1 LAQVVSLKKDEAM
14 DQVRAEVNE
23 LVQIQ
28 LVDDPNSRTYY
39 SRVEDASGDRL
50 NISWPTEAGVRI
62 PFHKSEQLFIS
73 FTRQDAVYGFQ
84 ASVTATIPGPIPMLI
99 VQSSGEI
106 ERIQRR
112 EYVRVPSLLPVE
124 LTAVVSSGSSE
135 SSPDVVSIKTNTVN
149 VSGGGFAI
157 HHRFVLPV
165 GTMLQVKL
173 TLPGH
178 PEPLPLSARVVR
190 NESREDVHKN
200 RFFMIGVQ
208 FVTIPE
214 RIRMRIVRHVFDAQ
228 KAALTRE
235 D

>member
-1 LAQVVSLKKDEAM
+1 M
-14 DQVRAEVNE
+14 NQVRAEVNE

-28 LVDDPNSRTYY
+28 VAEDPNSRTYY

-62 PFHKSEQLFIS
+62 PFHKSERLFIS

-84 ASVTATIPGPIPMLI
+84 ASVTATIAGPIPMLT

-124 LTAVVSSGSSE
+124 LTAVVIAPTGSGE
-135 SSPDVVSIKTNTVN
+135 SSPDVHSIKTNTVN
-149 VSGGGFAI
+149 ISGGGFAI
-157 HHRFVLPV
+157 HHKFVLPV

-173 TLPGH
+173 HLPGH
-178 PEPLPLSARVVR
+178 PEPLQLSARVVR

-208 FVTIPE
+208 FITIPE

-235 D
+235 S

>member
-1 LAQVVSLKKDEAM
+1 M
-14 DQVRAEVNE
+14 NQVRAEVNE

-50 NISWPTEAGVRI
+50 NISWPTEAGMRI

-124 LTAVVSSGSSE
+124 LTAVVSTPSGSGE
-135 SSPDVVSIKTNTVN
+135 SLPDVISIKTNTVN

-157 HHRFVLPV
+157 NHKFVLPV

-173 TLPGH
+173 TLPSH
-178 PEPLPLSARVVR
+178 PELLQLSARVVR

-200 RFFMIGVQ
+200 RFFLIGVQ

-214 RIRMRIVRHVFDAQ
+214 RVRMRIVRHVFDAQ

-235 D
+235 G